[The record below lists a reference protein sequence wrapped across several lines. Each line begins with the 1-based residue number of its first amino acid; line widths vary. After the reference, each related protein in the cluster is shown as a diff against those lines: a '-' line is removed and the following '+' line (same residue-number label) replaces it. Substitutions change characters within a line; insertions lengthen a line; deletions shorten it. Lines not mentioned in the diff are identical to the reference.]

1 MIPVGTS
8 AVDGASRLL
17 LLGAHP
23 DDIEL
28 GCGGTVLALA
38 RRRPDLHVRWVVMSG
53 TPERAAEARASAEA
67 FLDGVADV
75 DVVVHDFADRYFP
88 AEYRNVKQAVVA
100 AHRDFEP
107 DLIFTHQRND
117 LHQDHRLVSE
127 LTLNAFRDHLI
138 LEYEVPKYDGDLGQ
152 PNVYVELDSDAV
164 HDKAALLRKHF
175 PSQHERDWFDEETFR
190 AILRLRGVE
199 CHATHG
205 FAEAFYG
212 RKMRLL

>member
-1 MIPVGTS
+1 MNPIGT
-8 AVDGASRLL
+8 AALDAASRVL

-28 GCGGTVLALA
+28 GCGGTMLTLA
-38 RRRPDLHVRWVVMSG
+38 RRRPDLHVRWVVLSG
-53 TPERAAEARASAEA
+53 TPERADEARASAGA

-75 DVVVHDFADRYFP
+75 EVVVHDFTDRFFP
-88 AEYRNVKQAVVA
+88 SEYRGLKQTVA
-100 AHRDFEP
+100 AAGRDFAP
-107 DLIFTHQRND
+107 DIVFTHQRGD

-138 LEYEVPKYDGDLGQ
+138 LEYEIPKYDGDLGQ
-152 PNVYVELDSDAV
+152 PNVYVTLDRDAV
-164 HDKAALLRKHF
+164 HDKSTLLRKHY

-199 CHATHG
+199 CHAAGG

-212 RKMRLL
+212 RKLRLL